1 LQYENAQV
9 GLQGLFDV
17 HSIISPISGT
27 LTSKT
32 LSNGDSVSAGQ
43 LVATVSQVEK
53 LKVKFYLDSDQ
64 VNNVLVGMPATIKDN
79 SGQEYQGIISSVS
92 QQPDERSHRFLAE
105 FSLEKDEGLRI
116 GAVVDVKI
124 KVTQTLSL
132 ESGLSWLPLSA
143 LTVGQNE
150 TKVLIYDNGFAREQ
164 VVTVLKV
171 QGEMAQVKTGLA
183 PEEIIIIDG
192 NKLISPGQ
200 AVVLSE

>member
-1 LQYENAQV
+1 
-9 GLQGLFDV
+9 
-17 HSIISPISGT
+17 
-27 LTSKT
+27 
-32 LSNGDSVSAGQ
+32 
-43 LVATVSQVEK
+43 VEK
-53 LKVKFYLDSDQ
+53 LKVKFYLDSDH
-64 VNNVLVGMPATIKDN
+64 VNDVLVGMPATIKDN
-79 SGQEYQGIISSVS
+79 SGQEYQGVISSVS
-92 QQPDERSHRFLAE
+92 QQPDEWSHRFLAE

-132 ESGLSWLPLSA
+132 ESGFSWLPLSA
-143 LTVGQNE
+143 LTVGQSE
-150 TKVLIYDNGFAREQ
+150 TKVLIYDNGLAREQ

-192 NKLISPGQ
+192 NKLISSGQ